1 MDSTVVQIAGY
12 VAVPVLA
19 AGWAIIRYELGRYA
33 KAHPNAPVVK
43 DAQTVIAEAK
53 AVAPVLGITAP
64 KVAGFIAGA
73 LAAHGHVVPAQS
85 IVATAEAVQ
94 AAATADL
101 AAVAQAGPIAPV
113 PPAPQAQEP
122 TATAVPSTGPTTPA
136 Q

>member
-1 MDSTVVQIAGY
+1 MIDATVVQIASY

-101 AAVAQAGPIAPV
+101 AATQAAAPAPAAPAEPAPAAT
-113 PPAPQAQEP
+113 PPA
-122 TATAVPSTGPTTPA
+122 TPA